1 MLNSFNLKN
10 ITKAG
15 YFLICIGL
23 GFWFRSPALFI
34 ISFALLLLIVFERQ
48 AKIKIP
54 SSLGIIFT
62 GFIICSLYLGSYLNF
77 YERFLWWDDLLHAF
91 YGGAFALIGFILIN
105 WLSNARGIQNDILII
120 CLFSFCF
127 AVAVGAIWEIYEYA
141 FDSLTGGNM
150 QRTDQG
156 SGVTDTMNDIILES
170 STALIVNIYIYA
182 YIKTGAQNWV
192 GRIYENFRNTNS

>member
-1 MLNSFNLKN
+1 MKNVFNIKN

-15 YFLICIGL
+15 YFLICVGL
-23 GFWFRSPALFI
+23 GFWFRSTALLFISLALFLWI
-34 ISFALLLLIVFERQ
+34 IFERRTN
-48 AKIKIP
+48 IKIP
-54 SSLGIIFT
+54 ISLGIIFT
-62 GFIICSLYLGSYLNF
+62 GFIICSLYLGSYMNF

-105 WLSNARGIQNDILII
+105 WLSNVRGIENDILII

-127 AVAVGAIWEIYEYA
+127 AVAVGAIWEIYEFA
-141 FDSLTGGNM
+141 FDTFAGGNM

-156 SGVTDTMNDIILES
+156 TGVTDTMNDIILES

-182 YIKTGAQNWV
+182 YVKTGAQNWV
-192 GRIYENFRNTNS
+192 GRIYENFRNVNS